1 MELSNLDPL
10 HRESSGPGSDFQTLG
25 QPHWLIRSKMFF
37 SVLLDVIFMPRC
49 DYNKKL
55 RMVTPFQERDLIN
68 SLPNFWVRDAHISFQ
83 MGGGRQ
89 CRNVLA
95 QLLWG
100 VYFESKAPTRHH
112 EFALPRC
119 CDCGAGNV
127 RSAAEC
133 TRVHQPQWES
143 LLRAFHP
150 IPAFCDSILTFMK
163 IKMRAAWNIFSLR
176 LFQQVSEYI
185 REWIIGKKTLSW

>member
-1 MELSNLDPL
+1 MEAIFII
-10 HRESSGPGSDFQTLG
+10 GPPQFG
-25 QPHWLIRSKMFF
+25 
-37 SVLLDVIFMPRC
+37 SVLQVSALVENEARPHTEAELQHF
-49 DYNKKL
+49 KKKKN
-55 RMVTPFQERDLIN
+55 TNGKSQKG
-68 SLPNFWVRDAHISFQ
+68 FQ

-150 IPAFCDSILTFMK
+150 SSRFLWLDPDIYENKNEGCMEYFFFK
-163 IKMRAAWNIFSLR
+163 IISAS
-176 LFQQVSEYI
+176 
-185 REWIIGKKTLSW
+185 EWIH

>member
-1 MELSNLDPL
+1 MEAIFII
-10 HRESSGPGSDFQTLG
+10 GPPQFG
-25 QPHWLIRSKMFF
+25 
-37 SVLLDVIFMPRC
+37 SVLQVSALVENEARPHTEAELQHF
-49 DYNKKL
+49 KKKKNTNGKSQ
-55 RMVTPFQERDLIN
+55 MG
-68 SLPNFWVRDAHISFQ
+68 FQ

-150 IPAFCDSILTFMK
+150 IPAFFDSILTFMK

-176 LFQQVSEYI
+176 LFQQVSEYM